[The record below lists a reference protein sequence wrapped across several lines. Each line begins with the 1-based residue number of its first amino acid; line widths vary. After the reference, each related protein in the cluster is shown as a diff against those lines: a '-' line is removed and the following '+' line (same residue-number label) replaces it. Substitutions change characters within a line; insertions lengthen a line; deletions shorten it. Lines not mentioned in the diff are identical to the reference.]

1 MSYSCEDVGAA
12 SHSRNPNRE
21 ARSRPE
27 TGSPGNLESMRS
39 RLLLVNDLLRNWHF
53 FSSFFLFYV
62 PLTRER
68 PPPREISPARARA
81 RARVARAF
89 ASLRVKRR
97 APRTSADTA
106 AAARPAL
113 LFTCENVGAV
123 RAKERF
129 GPSPRTPG
137 GEVRRWVRRPLR
149 MLANEGAAGGGGR
162 VWPLSRVPRRRERR
176 NIAGRATHG
185 GREGGGDEGKAWWEG
200 GSGNG
205 GSGREFAR
213 GAEKSRTCGLYPRMI
228 PRLSRAEFNVL
239 SGSAPESRGRQAGR
253 RAATRPLRH
262 TYTHTYTHTHIHTEA
277 HIHTYVR
284 AVHGRTRFREIA
296 HGRPLAPPL
305 RTPRGYTGC
314 PAPTR
319 RLLSH
324 SAEGTRKGFVEK
336 QEGHAGWFVSRP
348 GRLPDSCPS

>member
-1 MSYSCEDVGAA
+1 
-12 SHSRNPNRE
+12 
-21 ARSRPE
+21 
-27 TGSPGNLESMRS
+27 
-39 RLLLVNDLLRNWHF
+39 
-53 FSSFFLFYV
+53 V

-68 PPPREISPARARA
+68 PPPREISPARARCS
-81 RARVARAF
+81 RVRF
-89 ASLRVKRR
+89 ASRKKKG
-97 APRTSADTA
+97 PADIC
-106 AAARPAL
+106 RH
-113 LFTCENVGAV
+113 
-123 RAKERF
+123 
-129 GPSPRTPG
+129 
-137 GEVRRWVRRPLR
+137 
-149 MLANEGAAGGGGR
+149 GGGGGGGGASR
-162 VWPLSRVPRRRERR
+162 VIVHLRKCWRGACERAIRSEPPNPRRRGSQVGTAVPKNARERRGGRGRRAGVAPLSRTPSSRAAKYRGSRDARRE
-176 NIAGRATHG
+176 G
-185 GREGGGDEGKAWWEG
+185 GREEGGDEGKAWWEG

-262 TYTHTYTHTHIHTEA
+262 TYTHTYTHIHIQR
-277 HIHTYVR
+277 HTYTHVH

-336 QEGHAGWFVSRP
+336 QEGHAGCFVSRP
-348 GRLPDSCPS
+348 GGLPDSCPS